1 MRVRSMNK
9 IYAASDHAGFALR
22 RSLVD
27 HLRVRG
33 HLVEDLGP
41 QTDASCDY
49 PTFAAAVAR
58 AVRDDPGTF
67 GLLVCGTGLGVAIAA
82 NKVRGVRA
90 VDVWNEE
97 GAKQSRAHN
106 DANVLCLGERL
117 MRQAEAIAVVDTW
130 LATTFEGGRHARR
143 VAQIAALEIEENLPP
158 TVQPTGLRPLTAR
171 TDVQQQQQQ
180 ETQTWPARSR

>member
-1 MRVRSMNK
+1 LSK
-9 IYAASDHAGFALR
+9 IYAGSDHAGFSLR
-22 RSLVD
+22 RTLVE
-27 HLRVRG
+27 HLRARG

-41 QTDASCDY
+41 ETNASCDY

-58 AVRDDPGTF
+58 AVRNDAGAF

-90 VDVWNEE
+90 VDAWNVE

-117 MRQAEAIAVVDTW
+117 VPEAEAIAIVDTW
-130 LATTFEGGRHARR
+130 LATSFEGGRHAVR
-143 VAQIAALEIEENLPP
+143 VAQIAALELEEDHL
-158 TVQPTGLRPLTAR
+158 
-171 TDVQQQQQQ
+171 QQ
-180 ETQTWPARSR
+180 ETEKWPAQSR